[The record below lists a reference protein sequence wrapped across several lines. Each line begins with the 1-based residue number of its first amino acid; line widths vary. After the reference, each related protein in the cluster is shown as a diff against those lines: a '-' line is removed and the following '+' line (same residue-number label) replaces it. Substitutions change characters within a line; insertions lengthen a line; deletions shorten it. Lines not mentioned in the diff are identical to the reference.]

1 MHLPGLLLWA
11 ASVGGLFHQLMRSIS
26 VGGLSAVIATVLV
39 AGFGAGVAPEIKA
52 QQVLS
57 RRRS

>member
-1 MHLPGLLLWA
+1 
-11 ASVGGLFHQLMRSIS
+11 MRSIS
-26 VGGLSAVIATVLV
+26 VGGLLAVIATVLV
-39 AGFGAGVAPEIKA
+39 AGFGARFAPEIKA